1 MWEGKSVR
9 IILDDVEFKLVDES
23 VIFVLDNVGS
33 LVLNILNLCSV
44 FDWFNANDGS
54 MAARDLLRFVE
65 SESARP
71 NVESMVKL
79 VDQLA

>member
-33 LVLNILNLCSV
+33 LVLNIPNLCPV
-44 FDWFNANDGS
+44 FDWFNANDGN